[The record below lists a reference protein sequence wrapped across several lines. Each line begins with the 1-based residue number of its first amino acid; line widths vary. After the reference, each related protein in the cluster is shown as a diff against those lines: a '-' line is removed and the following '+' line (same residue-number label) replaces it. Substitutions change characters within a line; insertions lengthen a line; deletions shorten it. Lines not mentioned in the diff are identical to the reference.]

1 MEGIDSTL
9 IMLVTSL
16 IVPFVG
22 AFMAATPYLMR
33 RGEVFA
39 VTVPTSAQG
48 DPFVK
53 ALKRRYAAIVGGA
66 TAVLT
71 AVGLGCAMAGAAGGV
86 MGTLVVGSLALTAGG
101 YGLMLAFRAKMVAYK
116 RERGWEADAQEAVA
130 VVGEQP
136 VPHAISVKWNLL
148 HLPVMAV
155 TLAVGALGYAQM
167 PDQIPLHMDFDGTV
181 NGWSEKTPL
190 IIWMPVLI
198 QAFMAACFAFSHWT
212 IARSKRWAEPGAPAT
227 SALAYGL
234 FARAQSVYL
243 VVGGLAVSVAMIAMP
258 LSFMG
263 LIGMG
268 QTAVFIMGAVLVLCV
283 GGLAVSV
290 VYGQAGSRVFKRM
303 QASDRLLV
311 DDDRHWK
318 LGVFYFNPD
327 DASLFL
333 PERFGVGWT
342 MNWARPAV
350 WAIVGGGA
358 VVTVAFVAAMAAMT

>member
-1 MEGIDSTL
+1 MTGPRHSTGS
-9 IMLVTSL
+9 VSL
-16 IVPFVG
+16 SSSRF
-22 AFMAATPYLMR
+22 T
-33 RGEVFA
+33 
-39 VTVPTSAQG
+39 
-48 DPFVK
+48 
-53 ALKRRYAAIVGGA
+53 
-66 TAVLT
+66 
-71 AVGLGCAMAGAAGGV
+71 
-86 MGTLVVGSLALTAGG
+86 
-101 YGLMLAFRAKMVAYK
+101 
-116 RERGWEADAQEAVA
+116 
-130 VVGEQP
+130 
-136 VPHAISVKWNLL
+136 
-148 HLPVMAV
+148 
-155 TLAVGALGYAQM
+155 
-167 PDQIPLHMDFDGTV
+167 
-181 NGWSEKTPL
+181 L

-268 QTAVFIMGAVLVLCV
+268 QTAVFIMSAVLVLCV

-350 WAIVGGGA
+350 WAIVGGGV
-358 VVTVAFVAAMAAMT
+358 VVTVAFVVAMAAMT

>member
-136 VPHAISVKWNLL
+136 VPHAISVSGTCCTCPSWRSRWRWGRSD
-148 HLPVMAV
+148 
-155 TLAVGALGYAQM
+155 TLRC
-167 PDQIPLHMDFDGTV
+167 PIKFPCT
-181 NGWSEKTPL
+181 
-190 IIWMPVLI
+190 
-198 QAFMAACFAFSHWT
+198 WT
-212 IARSKRWAEPGAPAT
+212 STE
-227 SALAYGL
+227 L
-234 FARAQSVYL
+234 
-243 VVGGLAVSVAMIAMP
+243 
-258 LSFMG
+258 
-263 LIGMG
+263 
-268 QTAVFIMGAVLVLCV
+268 
-283 GGLAVSV
+283 
-290 VYGQAGSRVFKRM
+290 
-303 QASDRLLV
+303 
-311 DDDRHWK
+311 
-318 LGVFYFNPD
+318 
-327 DASLFL
+327 
-333 PERFGVGWT
+333 
-342 MNWARPAV
+342 
-350 WAIVGGGA
+350 
-358 VVTVAFVAAMAAMT
+358 